1 MLMETVM
8 ACFLLVCLIVF
19 FSINLHNVL
28 VVHKHADKTT
38 PHAEVDHP
46 SGLIFDLAA
55 LGTIVYFVEAASYTL
70 LILTNSV
77 SVLTVAG
84 FTFSD
89 MFALYAQILGLLLTA
104 LGYFLFL
111 WSVVAR
117 GKYATSWTMRE
128 NHRLVTWGPYRLV
141 RHPSYLAYFAMFI
154 GFLFAWPSWL
164 SLIPLIAI
172 PGYFQVTFQEERLL
186 ERRFGEEYLKY
197 QRKTGRFIPRIKTH
211 VEEMQKDS
219 SVPL

>member
-8 ACFLLVCLIVF
+8 ACFLLACLVIF

-46 SGLIFDLAA
+46 SGLIFNLAA
-55 LGTIVYFVEAASYTL
+55 IGTIVYFVEAASYPI
-70 LILTNSV
+70 LILTNSI
-77 SVLTVAG
+77 SVLSVAG
-84 FTFSD
+84 FNVSD
-89 MFALYAQILGLLLTA
+89 TFALYAQILGLLLTA

-117 GKYATSWTMRE
+117 GKYTTSWTMRE
-128 NHRLVTWGPYRLV
+128 NHKLVTWGPYRLV

-186 ERRFGEEYLKY
+186 ELRFGEEYLKY
-197 QRKTGRFIPRIKTH
+197 QRKTGRFIPRIKIH
-211 VEEMQKDS
+211 AEEEQKDS

>member
-1 MLMETVM
+1 MIMETAM
-8 ACFLLVCLIVF
+8 ACFLLACLIVF

-28 VVHKHADKTT
+28 IVHKHTDKTT
-38 PHAEVDHP
+38 SHAEVEHP
-46 SGLIFDLAA
+46 SGLIFDLVA
-55 LGTIVYFVEAASYTL
+55 LGTIVYFVEAASYPI
-70 LILTNSV
+70 LILTSSI
-77 SVLTVAG
+77 SVLRVAG
-84 FTFSD
+84 FTVSD
-89 MFALYAQILGLLLTA
+89 TFAFYAQILGLLLTA

-117 GKYATSWTMRE
+117 GKYATSWAMRE
-128 NHRLVTWGPYRLV
+128 NHSLVTWGPYRLV

-186 ERRFGEEYLKY
+186 ELRFGEEYLKY

-211 VEEMQKDS
+211 AEEVQKDS
-219 SVPL
+219 RVPL